1 MKAKTKSTP
10 VRTSKSK
17 AATKAKPKSLSKSVP
32 KAVRAAA
39 PEVSARKKG
48 PTFRLIN
55 LLVTALEAKKAEQ
68 LRVLHVGKLS
78 SITDY
83 LVLATGTSE
92 PHLRALRIEA
102 ERVLDGEKTRILGVE
117 TTQGSGWTVIDA
129 FDVMVHLFTP
139 ENRGKY
145 RMEQL
150 WKDAE
155 EVPLESL
162 REA

>member
-1 MKAKTKSTP
+1 MKANKTKP
-10 VRTSKSK
+10 IRK
-17 AATKAKPKSLSKSVP
+17 AAPKKAAP
-32 KAVRAAA
+32 KAPR
-39 PEVSARKKG
+39 RKAQ
-48 PTFRLIN
+48 PAIRLLT
-55 LLVTALEAKKAEQ
+55 LLVTALDAKKAEQ
-68 LRVLHVGKLS
+68 LRVLKVGKLS

-83 LVLATGTSE
+83 LVLATGTSD

-102 ERVLDGEKTRILGVE
+102 ERVLDGEKTKILGVE

-155 EVPLESL
+155 EVTLDFL
-162 REA
+162 RDA